1 MLKILLNLNSGAAKE
16 KLENINEKR
25 KSNSKLYMIKQKI
38 NPPDVREK
46 ISRPPK
52 FSKENLGG
60 QAEKSAKGKLKIIPL
75 GGLGEIGRNMTVFEY
90 DEKIIVIDMG
100 LGFPELDMPGID
112 FTIPNTKYLGERK
125 NKILGIFF
133 THGHYDHIGA
143 VPYAIDRIGNPPLF
157 ASPLTAA
164 IIKKRQTDFP
174 HSPRLN
180 IKTIKED
187 EIIKTGPFRV
197 SFFHVNHN
205 IPDDFAIKI
214 DLPIGTIINTSDFKF
229 DPHPINDKPTDT
241 RQLKEFGDKGVLAL
255 LGDSTGA
262 EEEGHSI
269 SEKTIQENLDILFK
283 QATGRVIAAT
293 FGSLL
298 NRIQQMI
305 VISEKYGRK
314 VVIQGY
320 TMKSNVEISKE
331 LGYIKAEKHTFVDA
345 KDIHKYPDN
354 KITVIGT
361 GAQGESNAFLMR
373 YANGE
378 HKEVRLKKGDT
389 VIFSSSVVP
398 GNERSVQ
405 SLKDSLYKQG
415 AHVYHYKMMD
425 IHASGHG
432 EREDLREMLRLLR
445 PKFLMPIHGYFSMM
459 ARHAELG
466 GEVLKMPPEN
476 IILAENGQI
485 VELTSDKITLTKNS
499 VESHIV
505 MVDGLG
511 VGDVSDVVLRDRQLM
526 SADGMFVII
535 AVVDSQTGK
544 VKGDPDIISRG
555 FVYMKE
561 SQELLR
567 QTRKKIKEII
577 TRSVLPGTDIN
588 WVYLRNNLRDKI
600 GQFLYTKTKRR
611 PMILPVIVEI

>member
-1 MLKILLNLNSGAAKE
+1 
-16 KLENINEKR
+16 
-25 KSNSKLYMIKQKI
+25 MIKNKI
-38 NPPDVREK
+38 TPPDVREK
-46 ISRPPK
+46 TR
-52 FSKENLGG
+52 SKKDEV
-60 QAEKSAKGKLKIIPL
+60 LKVIPL
-75 GGLGEIGRNMTVFEY
+75 GGLGEIGRNMTVLEY
-90 DEKIIVIDMG
+90 DGRIIVIDMG

-112 FTIPNTKYLGERK
+112 FTIPNTKYLQNNK
-125 NKILGIFF
+125 SKILGIFF

-143 VPYAIDRIGNPPLF
+143 VPYAISKIGNPPLF

-174 HSPRLN
+174 NAPKLN
-180 IKTIKED
+180 LKVVKED
-187 EIIKTGPFRV
+187 ETIKLGPFQV
-197 SFFHVNHN
+197 GFFHVNHN
-205 IPDDFAIKI
+205 IPDDFGIKI
-214 DLPIGTIINTSDFKF
+214 DTPIGTVINTSDFKF
-229 DPHPINDKPTDT
+229 DPHPVNDKPTDISK
-241 RQLKEFGDKGVLAL
+241 LKEYGDKGVILL

-269 SEKTIQENLDILFK
+269 SERTIKENLEVLFK
-283 QATGRVIAAT
+283 KAEGRIIAAT

-298 NRIQQMI
+298 NRVQQL
-305 VISEKYGRK
+305 ISLSEQYGRK
-314 VVIQGY
+314 VIIQGY

-331 LGYIKAEKHTFVDA
+331 LGYIRVEKHTLIEA
-345 KDIHKYPDN
+345 KDIHKYSDN

-378 HKEVRLKKGDT
+378 HKEIQVKRGDT

-405 SLKDSLYKQG
+405 ALKDNLYKRG
-415 AHVYHYKMMD
+415 AQVFHYKMMD

-432 EREDLREMLRLLR
+432 EREDLREMLRLIR
-445 PKFLMPIHGYFSMM
+445 PRFLMPIHGYFSMM

-466 GEVLKMPPEN
+466 KEVLNLPAER
-476 IILAENGQI
+476 IALAENGQV
-485 VELTSDKITLTKNS
+485 VELTRDKIIVTKNIVDS
-499 VESHIV
+499 NVV

-544 VKGDPDIISRG
+544 VKGEPDIISRG
-555 FVYMKE
+555 FIYMKE
-561 SQELLR
+561 SKELLR
-567 QTRKKIKEII
+567 QTRKKIKETIV
-577 TRSVLPGTDIN
+577 RSAIAGTDIN
-588 WVYLRNNLRDKI
+588 WVYIRNNLRDKI

>member
-1 MLKILLNLNSGAAKE
+1 
-16 KLENINEKR
+16 
-25 KSNSKLYMIKQKI
+25 MIKNKI
-38 NPPDVREK
+38 TPPDVREK
-46 ISRPPK
+46 TR
-52 FSKENLGG
+52 SKKDGV
-60 QAEKSAKGKLKIIPL
+60 LKVIPL
-75 GGLGEIGRNMTVFEY
+75 GGLGEIGRNMTVLEY
-90 DEKIIVIDMG
+90 DGRIIVIDMG

-112 FTIPNTKYLGERK
+112 FTIPNTKYLQNNK
-125 NKILGIFF
+125 SKILGIFF

-143 VPYAIDRIGNPPLF
+143 VPYAISKIGNPPLF

-174 HSPRLN
+174 NAPKLN
-180 IKTIKED
+180 LKVVKED
-187 EIIKTGPFRV
+187 ETIKLGPFQV
-197 SFFHVNHN
+197 GFFHVNHN
-205 IPDDFAIKI
+205 IPDDFGVKI
-214 DLPIGTIINTSDFKF
+214 DTPVGTIIDTSDFKF
-229 DPHPINDKPTDT
+229 DPHPVNDKPTDISK
-241 RQLKEFGDKGVLAL
+241 LKEYGDKGVILL

-269 SEKTIQENLDILFK
+269 SERTIKENLEVLFK
-283 QATGRVIAAT
+283 KAEGRIIAAT

-298 NRIQQMI
+298 NRVQQL
-305 VISEKYGRK
+305 ISLSEQYGRK
-314 VVIQGY
+314 VIIQGY

-331 LGYIKAEKHTFVDA
+331 LGYIRVEKHTLIEA
-345 KDIHKYPDN
+345 KDIHKYSDN

-378 HKEVRLKKGDT
+378 HKEIQVKRGDT

-405 SLKDSLYKQG
+405 ALKDNLYKRG
-415 AHVYHYKMMD
+415 AQVFHYKMMD

-432 EREDLREMLRLLR
+432 EREDLREMLRLIR
-445 PKFLMPIHGYFSMM
+445 PRFLMPIHGYFSMM

-466 GEVLKMPPEN
+466 KEVLNLPAER
-476 IILAENGQI
+476 IALAENGQV
-485 VELTSDKITLTKNS
+485 VELTRDKIIVTKNIVDS
-499 VESHIV
+499 NVV

-544 VKGDPDIISRG
+544 VKGEPDIISRG
-555 FVYMKE
+555 FIYMKE
-561 SQELLR
+561 SKELLR
-567 QTRKKIKEII
+567 QTRKKIKETIV
-577 TRSVLPGTDIN
+577 RSAIAGTDIN
-588 WVYLRNNLRDKI
+588 WVYIRNNLRDKI

>member
-1 MLKILLNLNSGAAKE
+1 
-16 KLENINEKR
+16 
-25 KSNSKLYMIKQKI
+25 
-38 NPPDVREK
+38 
-46 ISRPPK
+46 
-52 FSKENLGG
+52 
-60 QAEKSAKGKLKIIPL
+60 
-75 GGLGEIGRNMTVFEY
+75 MTVFEY